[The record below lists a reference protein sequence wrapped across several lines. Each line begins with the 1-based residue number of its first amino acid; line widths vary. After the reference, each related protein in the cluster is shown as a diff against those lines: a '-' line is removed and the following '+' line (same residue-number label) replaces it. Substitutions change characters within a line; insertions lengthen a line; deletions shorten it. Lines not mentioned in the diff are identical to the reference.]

1 MWNSWHSFLSK
12 IKFFTY
18 FSLQALNGEDIPPPL
33 WQLISKGLKKNHKP
47 KNTDGKTCAWI
58 RIRVLILR
66 APVVSITLGLLE
78 IQCSFK

>member
-18 FSLQALNGEDIPPPL
+18 FSSQALNGEDIPPPL
-33 WQLISKGLKKNHKP
+33 WQLIFKGLKRNHKP

-58 RIRVLILR
+58 RMLALQWSASPWGSLKYSVALNN
-66 APVVSITLGLLE
+66 
-78 IQCSFK
+78 